1 MNTVGKI
8 LVILNFLFA
17 VIVGAFL
24 VVDFATRSNW
34 QNEYTNLKRQHEV
47 LQADRDQTIADSVAN
62 VNKVK
67 EQDLLLQDW
76 PRKLEDQ
83 QKLASAEKISL
94 ENRLADKEREIENK
108 DTQLRKNVSDL
119 EALKVAES
127 DLKTIVK
134 NREQTIIVLQ
144 DDVNKFRT
152 KAIASEQSANAFRD
166 RNEQLL
172 KEVQDLGQKLAVALA
187 GPGSGGL
194 PTVKNANE
202 PNPPSTFVKGK
213 IEKVDAS
220 GLVQISLGTDQG
232 VNKNNTLEV
241 FRTQPEPKYLGMVRI
256 VDANFNS
263 SVGRLIVPAGT
274 TVRPQLREG
283 DNAWSKLGNN

>member
-24 VVDFATRSNW
+24 VIDFATRSNW
-34 QNEYTNLKRQHEV
+34 QTEYTKLKGEFLVVR
-47 LQADRDQTIADSVAN
+47 ADRDQTIADSVAN
-62 VNKVK
+62 VNKIK
-67 EQDLLLQDW
+67 EQELLVQDW

-232 VNKNNTLEV
+232 VHKNNTLEV

>member
-8 LVILNFLFA
+8 LVILNFVFA
-17 VIVGAFL
+17 IIVGAFL
-24 VVDFATRSNW
+24 VIDFASRSNV
-34 QNEYTNLKRQHEV
+34 QADNTTLRRRNEIVT
-47 LQADRDQTIADSVAN
+47 ADRDTLMQEN
-62 VNKVK
+62 VENINKLK
-67 EQDLLLQDW
+67 AKDLQHEEQS
-76 PRKLEDQ
+76 RKLRDQED
-83 QKLASAEKISL
+83 LAKAEKTGL
-94 ENRLADKEREIENK
+94 ENKLADKEREVETADAK
-108 DTQLRKNVSDL
+108 LRKAVSDL
-119 EALKVAES
+119 EALKVAEA
-127 DLKTIVK
+127 DQKAIIK
-134 NREQTIIVLQ
+134 MREQTIIALQ
-144 DDVNKFRT
+144 DDVNKYRT
-152 KAIASEQSANAFRD
+152 KAIANEQTANAFRD
-166 RNEQLL
+166 RNDQLL

-187 GPGSGGL
+187 GPGAGGL
-194 PTVKNANE
+194 PTVRNPNE

-213 IEKVDAS
+213 IQKVDAG

-263 SVGRLIVPAGT
+263 SVGRLIVPAGA

>member
-34 QNEYTNLKRQHEV
+34 QAEYTNLKRQHEV
-47 LQADRDQTIADSVAN
+47 LNADRETHIKENVEN
-62 VNKVK
+62 VNKLK
-67 EQDLLLQDW
+67 AQELQFQEQS
-76 PRKLEDQ
+76 RKLGDQ
-83 QKLASAEKISL
+83 EELAKAEKLSL
-94 ENRLADKEREIENK
+94 ERKLADKTLEVETADAK
-108 DTQLRKNVSDL
+108 LRKAVSDV
-119 EALKVAES
+119 EALKVSES
-127 DLKTIVK
+127 DQKMIIKT
-134 NREQTIIVLQ
+134 REQTIITLQ

-152 KAIASEQSANAFRD
+152 KAIASEQTANAFRD
-166 RNEQLL
+166 RNDQLL

-213 IEKVDAS
+213 IQKVDAG

-232 VNKNNTLEV
+232 VRKDHTLEV

-263 SVGRLIVPAGT
+263 SVGRLIVPAGA

>member
-8 LVILNFLFA
+8 LVILNFVFA
-17 VIVGAFL
+17 IIVGAFL
-24 VVDFATRSNW
+24 VLDFASRSNW
-34 QNEYTNLKRQHEV
+34 QTEYTNLKRQHEI
-47 LQADRDQTIADSVAN
+47 LKADRDTYIQDN
-62 VNKVK
+62 VENINKLK
-67 EQDLLLQDW
+67 AQELQFQEQS
-76 PRKLEDQ
+76 RKLADQEALAKVEKSGLEDKLTD
-83 QKLASAEKISL
+83 QKFLVET
-94 ENRLADKEREIENK
+94 ADAK
-108 DTQLRKNVSDL
+108 LRKAVSDL
-119 EALKVAES
+119 EALKVAEA
-127 DLKTIVK
+127 DQKAIIK
-134 NREQTIIVLQ
+134 MREQTIIALQ
-144 DDVNKFRT
+144 DDVNKYRT
-152 KAIASEQSANAFRD
+152 KAIANENTANAFRD

-187 GPGSGGL
+187 GPGAGGL
-194 PTVKNANE
+194 PTVRNPNE
-202 PNPPSTFVKGK
+202 PNPPSTFGKGK
-213 IEKVDAS
+213 IQKVDAS

-263 SVGRLIVPAGT
+263 SVGRLIVPAGA

>member
-1 MNTVGKI
+1 M
-8 LVILNFLFA
+8 
-17 VIVGAFL
+17 
-24 VVDFATRSNW
+24 
-34 QNEYTNLKRQHEV
+34 
-47 LQADRDQTIADSVAN
+47 
-62 VNKVK
+62 
-67 EQDLLLQDW
+67 
-76 PRKLEDQ
+76 
-83 QKLASAEKISL
+83 
-94 ENRLADKEREIENK
+94 EIETA
-108 DTQLRKNVSDL
+108 DTKLRKVLSDL
-119 EALKVAES
+119 EALKVAEF
-127 DLKTIVK
+127 DLKKIVK
-134 NREQTIIVLQ
+134 DREQTIVLLQ

-152 KAIASEQSANAFRD
+152 KAIASEQTANAFRD

-172 KEVQDLGQKLAVALA
+172 KEVQELGQKLAVALA

-194 PTVKNANE
+194 STVKNANE

-220 GLVQISLGTDQG
+220 GLVQVSLGTDQG
-232 VNKNNTLEV
+232 VQKNHTLEV
-241 FRTQPEPKYLGMVRI
+241 FRTQPEPKYLGMIRI

>member
-8 LVILNFLFA
+8 LVILNFVFA
-17 VIVGAFL
+17 IIVGAFL
-24 VVDFATRSNW
+24 VLDFASRSNW
-34 QNEYTNLKRQHEV
+34 QTEYTNLKRQHEI
-47 LQADRDQTIADSVAN
+47 LKADRDTYIQDN
-62 VNKVK
+62 VENINKLK
-67 EQDLLLQDW
+67 AQELQFQEQS
-76 PRKLEDQ
+76 RKLADQEALAKVEKSGLEDKLTD
-83 QKLASAEKISL
+83 QKFLVET
-94 ENRLADKEREIENK
+94 ADAK
-108 DTQLRKNVSDL
+108 LRKAVSDL
-119 EALKVAES
+119 EALKVAEA
-127 DLKTIVK
+127 DQKAIIK
-134 NREQTIIVLQ
+134 MREQTIIALQ
-144 DDVNKFRT
+144 DDVNKYRT
-152 KAIASEQSANAFRD
+152 KAIANENTANAFRD

-187 GPGSGGL
+187 GPGAGGL
-194 PTVKNANE
+194 PTVRNPNE

-213 IEKVDAS
+213 IQKVDAS

-263 SVGRLIVPAGT
+263 SVGRLIVPAGA

>member
-1 MNTVGKI
+1 
-8 LVILNFLFA
+8 LNFLFA

-34 QNEYTNLKRQHEV
+34 QSDYTKLKREFEV
-47 LQADRDQTIADSVAN
+47 VRADRDQHIQDNVDNIKAVKDKDLQLQEQSRKMKVQEEDAGAKESVLN
-62 VNKVK
+62 I
-67 EQDLLLQDW
+67 
-76 PRKLEDQ
+76 
-83 QKLASAEKISL
+83 KLADRTMEV
-94 ENRLADKEREIENK
+94 ETADTK
-108 DTQLRKNVSDL
+108 LRKALSDL
-119 EALKVAES
+119 EALKVAEK
-127 DLKTIVK
+127 DLKEIVK
-134 NREQTIIVLQ
+134 SREMTIIGLQ
-144 DDVNKFRT
+144 DDVSKFRT
-152 KAIASEQSANAFRD
+152 KAIASEATANAFRD

-194 PTVKNANE
+194 PTVKNANQ

-213 IEKVDAS
+213 IQKVDAQ

-232 VNKNNTLEV
+232 VHKNHTLEV
-241 FRTQPEPKYLGMVRI
+241 FRTQPEAKYLGMVLI
-256 VDANFNS
+256 VDANFNT
-263 SVGRLIVPAGT
+263 SVGRLIVPAGA